1 MKKVITIVMLI
12 VTTLFLTGY
21 TSYRDEQPTMLR
33 MHATAYCLQGK
44 TYTGKHVRK
53 GIAATGNKDLLGLTA
68 VVYQRLPDG
77 DIGDLIGIYEIED
90 TGCKENV
97 IDIWCEDLEEC
108 QELMDQVYEDGCQ
121 GRVWCEII
129 DAKG

>member
-1 MKKVITIVMLI
+1 MKKYILI
-12 VTTLFLTGY
+12 IALVATTFLTGFSFY
-21 TSYRDEQPTMLR
+21 HDKNMVKMR
-33 MHATAYCLQGK
+33 ATAYCLHGT
-44 TYTGKHVRK
+44 TYTGKHTRH
-53 GIAATGNKDLLGLTA
+53 GIAATGNKDLLGMTA

-108 QELMDQVYEDGCQ
+108 QELMTAVYLDGCQ

-129 DAKG
+129 NAEG